1 MSESTLLRSIDK
13 CASRGFK
20 AEKNMKKMR
29 WMIAGG
35 LLLGAASWM
44 LNAAGEKIDMKNVLT
59 GSAAFID
66 GRSMKPGTFRKVTVE
81 GLPKPFATESSSNA
95 PRVVPRPEGAW
106 PQAPA
111 GFKVEMYATSL
122 DQPREIRTAPNGD
135 FFVAESHL
143 GQIKIFRG
151 RDKDGKPQQVSTYA
165 TKLTQPFGIAFY
177 PRGANPQFVYVGN
190 TNSVVRFPYKNGDLE
205 ATGPA
210 ETIIPELPTG
220 GHWTRDLAFSLDSKR
235 MFVAVG
241 SGSNVDDPDTHP
253 KEFHRAN
260 ILEYTPEGKFV
271 GVYGSGI
278 RNPAGIGV
286 NPTTGEVWCSV
297 NERDAL
303 GDNLVPDYITH
314 VQQGGFYGW
323 PWYYMGDHQDP
334 RLQGKHPE
342 LKGKVIVPDVLLQ
355 PHNASLELTF
365 YDGNQFP
372 SEYKGD
378 LFAAEHG
385 SWNRANRTG
394 YEIVRVPLQD
404 GHASGIFEDFVTGFV
419 TPAGDAWGRPV
430 GVTVAKD
437 GSLYFTDDGSKTIWR
452 VSYTGK

>member
-1 MSESTLLRSIDK
+1 
-13 CASRGFK
+13 
-20 AEKNMKKMR
+20 MKKMR

-44 LNAAGEKIDMKNVLT
+44 LSAAGEKIDMKSVLT

-81 GLPKPFATESSSNA
+81 ALPKPFATESSTNRA
-95 PRVVPRPEGAW
+95 KVVPRPEGAW

-111 GFKVEMYATSL
+111 GFKVEMYANGL
-122 DQPREIRTAPNGD
+122 DLPREIRTAPNGD
-135 FFVAESHL
+135 FFVAESQL

-151 RDKDGKPQQVSTYA
+151 RDKDGKPEQVSTYA
-165 TKLTQPFGIAFY
+165 TKLNRPFGIAFY

-210 ETIIPELPTG
+210 ETMIPELPTG
-220 GHWTRDLAFSLDSKR
+220 GHWTRDLAFSLDGKR

-297 NERDAL
+297 NERDEL

-334 RLQGKHPE
+334 RHEGKHPE

-365 YDGNQFP
+365 YDGTQFP

-419 TPAGDAWGRPV
+419 TPAGEAWGRPV